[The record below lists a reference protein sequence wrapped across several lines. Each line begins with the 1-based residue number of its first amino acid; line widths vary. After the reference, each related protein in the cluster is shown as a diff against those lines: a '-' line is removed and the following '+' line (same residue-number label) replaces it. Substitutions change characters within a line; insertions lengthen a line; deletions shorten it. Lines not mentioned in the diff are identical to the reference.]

1 MDESTRFRQLFTMA
15 KQALLNRDGH
25 DSFAQARER
34 FCCTVG
40 KSAKIVGTRET
51 A

>member
-1 MDESTRFRQLFTMA
+1 MDESTRFKLPFTMA

-25 DSFAQARER
+25 DSVAQVLER
-34 FCCTVG
+34 FCFTLG
-40 KSAKIVGTRET
+40 KAAKIVGTTET